1 MLPKIPREIL
11 RGSGGVC
18 FVTTEPS
25 AVPQVPLPA
34 RTSRK
39 HLVILPLC
47 VSLIFHQLLQCER
60 VLDPL
65 VSLFHFRGAH
75 YGF

>member
-1 MLPKIPREIL
+1 MLSKIPREIL

-18 FVTTEPS
+18 SVTAEPS
-25 AVPQVPLPA
+25 AVPWVPLPA
-34 RTSRK
+34 RASRK
-39 HLVILPLC
+39 HLVILLPC
-47 VSLIFHQLLQCER
+47 VSLIFHQLLQCKR

-75 YGF
+75 SGF

>member
-1 MLPKIPREIL
+1 MTE
-11 RGSGGVC
+11 
-18 FVTTEPS
+18 EPS

-34 RTSRK
+34 RTTRK

-47 VSLIFHQLLQCER
+47 VSLIFYQLSQCER
-60 VLDPL
+60 VLDSL

-75 YGF
+75 SGF